1 MTAGSEARRRLLL
14 TPGLA
19 HGASLIVGLAVL
31 VLVGSGQW
39 FVNDDFTILALA
51 DPMRSH
57 VGHWNAAATVIFQ
70 ALFSVFGISTYLPY
84 LVPAILA
91 HLAVVHLAWRLLLR
105 VGVSPWLAT
114 LGATTVLLFGAA
126 AENVLWAFQVGF
138 MGAMALA
145 LGALLLVD
153 RERLTARVAVGAG
166 TLAIVSLP
174 FASTALPILAAAG
187 IVAIIRH
194 GWWRAIAVFAPAGV
208 IYLAWFVLV
217 RVPSADV
224 LAPHGSEYLT
234 AVPLFFGTV
243 IAAGYGQWLGPL
255 ILGPFMA
262 VGLAV
267 WALRERRDWFG
278 AKALAYALLLGV
290 LVFAV
295 LTALTRGG
303 MAIQAAAA
311 ERYVYVIAIMSLP
324 AVFLI
329 LDRLWRLSGVPRLTA
344 ALLAAAV
351 SIVNLN
357 LLVLRGLE
365 QSAFESRVMSDLAA
379 AEDIVAADPSLDE
392 SQIPVLEGAPDITVG
407 VLREWIEN
415 DVVPETPYGEGNVE
429 RVEYFLEITDPAD

>member
-1 MTAGSEARRRLLL
+1 MTARSEVRRRLLL
-14 TPGLA
+14 TPGLLHVA
-19 HGASLIVGLAVL
+19 TLIVGLVVL
-31 VLVGSGQW
+31 VLLGGGQW
-39 FVNDDFTILALA
+39 FVNDDFTILALS

-57 VGHWNAAATVIFQ
+57 VGHWNTAATLLFQ
-70 ALFSVFGISTYLPY
+70 ALFPIFGISSYLPY

-145 LGALLLVD
+145 LGALLIID
-153 RERLTARVAVGAG
+153 RERLTARVAIGAG
-166 TLAIVSLP
+166 ALAVVSLP
-174 FASTALPILAAAG
+174 FASTSLPILAAAG

-208 IYLAWFVLV
+208 VYLTWFVLF
-217 RVPSADV
+217 RVPSADI

-243 IAAGYGQWLGPL
+243 IAAAYGQWVGPL
-255 ILGPFMA
+255 ILGPFVA

-267 WALRERRDWFG
+267 WVLRQRRDWFG
-278 AKALAYALLLGV
+278 PKALSYALLLGV

-311 ERYVYVIAIMSLP
+311 ERYVYVIAVMSLP
-324 AVFLI
+324 AVLLI
-329 LDRLWRLSGVPRLTA
+329 LDRLWRLGGIARLTA
-344 ALLAAAV
+344 ALLTAAV
-351 SIVNLN
+351 SIVNVN

-365 QSAFESRVMSDLAA
+365 QSAFENRVMRDLAA
-379 AEDIVAADPSLDE
+379 AEDIVAADPSLDD
-392 SQIPVLEGAPDITVG
+392 SQIPVLEGAPDVTVG
-407 VLREWIEN
+407 VLREWIED
-415 DVVPETPYGEGNVE
+415 DVVPEVTYADDNIE
-429 RVEYFLEITDPAD
+429 RVEYFLRITAPAD